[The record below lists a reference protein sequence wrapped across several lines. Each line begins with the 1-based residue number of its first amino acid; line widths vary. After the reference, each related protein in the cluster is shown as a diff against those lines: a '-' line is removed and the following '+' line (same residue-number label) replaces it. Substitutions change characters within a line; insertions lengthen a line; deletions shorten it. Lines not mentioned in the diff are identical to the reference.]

1 MASKAKQLNVSLEGF
16 FWCSLKLASPDMHDG
31 GQIGTFQFMQRMLPS
46 FNYINGS
53 EKGGGNVDDVKS
65 RISLSLIRVRDTIAI
80 TKINKIS
87 GTNLSNT

>member
-1 MASKAKQLNVSLEGF
+1 
-16 FWCSLKLASPDMHDG
+16 MHDG

-46 FNYINGS
+46 FDYINGS

-65 RISLSLIRVRDTIAI
+65 RFSLSFIRVRDQIAI

>member
-1 MASKAKQLNVSLEGF
+1 
-16 FWCSLKLASPDMHDG
+16 
-31 GQIGTFQFMQRMLPS
+31 MQRMLPS
-46 FNYINGS
+46 FDYINGS

-65 RISLSLIRVRDTIAI
+65 RFSLSLIRVRDTIAI

>member
-1 MASKAKQLNVSLEGF
+1 MCFLEGL
-16 FWCSLKLASPDMHDG
+16 FWSLLKLASPEMHDG
-31 GQIGTFQFMQRMLPS
+31 GQIGTFQFMQRMLPC

-53 EKGGGNVDDVKS
+53 EKGGGNGNDVKS
-65 RISLSLIRVRDTIAI
+65 RFSLSLIRVRDTMTI

>member
-1 MASKAKQLNVSLEGF
+1 MGRKGKQLIELLEGLF
-16 FWCSLKLASPDMHDG
+16 CTSIKLASPEMHDG

-46 FNYINGS
+46 FDYINGS

-65 RISLSLIRVRDTIAI
+65 RFSLSFIRVRDQIAI

>member
-1 MASKAKQLNVSLEGF
+1 LEGLF
-16 FWCSLKLASPDMHDG
+16 CTSLKLASPEMHDG

-46 FNYINGS
+46 FDYINGS

-65 RISLSLIRVRDTIAI
+65 RFSLSLIRVRDTIAI